1 MKRIILITGLL
12 LAGFFACAQEGQPGK
27 WKIKMNGKTLIN
39 TSTEDEKVNTKNI
52 SSSEWKKSGYL
63 EISYTEA
70 EPNTWI
76 RSFLFVDENDQQLFA
91 VENSMKAKVSLSKL
105 RKLFAGKKEV
115 RIYTS
120 IAPVNPDIKV
130 RIRRVHLCT
139 LKLR

>member
-1 MKRIILITGLL
+1 MKRILLIAGLM
-12 LAGFFACAQEGQPGK
+12 LAGLFVHAQEGK
-27 WKIKMNGKTLIN
+27 WRIKMNGKTLFN
-39 TSTEDEKVNTKNI
+39 TSTENEKINSKTI
-52 SSSEWKKSGYL
+52 SSSEWRKNGYL
-63 EISYTEA
+63 EISFTEN
-70 EPNTWI
+70 ETNTWI

-91 VENSMKAKVSLSKL
+91 IENATKAKISLSKL

-120 IAPVNPDIKV
+120 TAPVNPDIKV